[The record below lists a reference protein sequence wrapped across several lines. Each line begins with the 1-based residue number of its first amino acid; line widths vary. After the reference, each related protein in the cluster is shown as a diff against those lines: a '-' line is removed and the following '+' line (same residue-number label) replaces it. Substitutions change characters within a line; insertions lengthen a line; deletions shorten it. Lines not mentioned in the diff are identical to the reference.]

1 MCDQV
6 SITSQLLEITKT
18 LAEQNVSFNISLNF
32 SINEKDFS
40 FNASSSK
47 KDQDPPILLKK
58 RKKSPSQKARNLK
71 RWLEHKEK
79 TQKTLENTTS
89 PESPA
94 KSSDVT
100 LASKDDSVKP
110 LLSCDQCKHTTKTEN
125 GIIKHKKNKHDI
137 DQLEM

>member
-6 SITSQLLEITKT
+6 SQLLEITKT

-89 PESPA
+89 PESLA
-94 KSSDVT
+94 KSSDDDVT

-125 GIIKHKKNKHDI
+125 GMIKHKKNKYDI